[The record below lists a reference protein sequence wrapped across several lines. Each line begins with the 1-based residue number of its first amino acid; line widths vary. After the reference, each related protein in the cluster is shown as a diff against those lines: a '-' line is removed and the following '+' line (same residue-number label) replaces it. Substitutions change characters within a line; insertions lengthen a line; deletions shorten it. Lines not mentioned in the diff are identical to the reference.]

1 MQTLKQI
8 ENIMVGASIKNL
20 RKRYKVTQNDLAQW
34 LGVSR
39 QAISMWE
46 ANKRE
51 IKASTLNKIAHVF
64 GVSLEEVLKQNRPA
78 PTEKEAK
85 MFGRLRLHRV
95 SFEIKAPEAKRV
107 MLTGDFKKWNAKGIP
122 MRRSSD
128 GTWKKSIQ
136 LRPGRYEYKFIIDD
150 VWQTD
155 PNNNQTA
162 TNSFGSLNSVK
173 ELV

>member
-1 MQTLKQI
+1 
-8 ENIMVGASIKNL
+8 MVGTSIKIL

-64 GVSLEEVLKQNRPA
+64 GVSLDEVLKQHRQE

-85 MFGRLRLHRV
+85 MFGRLKLHRV
-95 SFEIKAPEAKRV
+95 SFEIKAPQAKRV
-107 MLTGDFKKWNAKGIP
+107 TLTGDFKKWNTKGIP
-122 MRRSSD
+122 MRRSPD
-128 GTWKKSIQ
+128 GIWRRSIQ
-136 LRPGRYEYKFIIDD
+136 LRPGRYEYKFIVDN

-162 TNSFGSLNSVK
+162 VNSFGSLNSVK
-173 ELV
+173 ELS